1 MEFSMKIIIVGGGET
16 GLTVA
21 KLFEK
26 EADVTIVEID
36 KILCKELTNKTSALI
51 LCGDGTDV
59 SILREAGVKEA
70 DALVITTSDDTV
82 NLMISQIGI
91 LEKVKKV
98 VPLVRKPENE
108 ELFAKLGVNG
118 YVSVA
123 GSNANTIKKILRSYG
138 DARVIAQLGKGD
150 VQIIR
155 QAINKKSKLIDQ
167 KAEIKNA
174 IIATIYREGEVII
187 PSKDFIL
194 KEGDVLLVVVK
205 TKDLSD
211 VLDDIKGEE

>member
-1 MEFSMKIIIVGGGET
+1 MKIIIVGGGET

-36 KILCKELTNKTSALI
+36 KILCKELTSKTSALI
-51 LCGDGTDV
+51 LCGDGTDI
-59 SILREAGVKEA
+59 SILREAGVKET

-123 GSNANTIKKILRSYG
+123 GSNANTIKKMLRSYG

-155 QAINKKSKLIDQ
+155 QAINKKSKLIEQ

-174 IIATIYREGEVII
+174 IIATIYREGKVII

-211 VLDDIKGEE
+211 VLEAIKGEE